1 MWPEIIILSI
11 VTIVL
16 APLATLWWWKLSD
29 QWVSEEHKRFKSKP
43 KPEDSSNVVV
53 IKTPEDPAP

>member
-11 VTIVL
+11 ATIVL

-29 QWVSEEHKRFKSKP
+29 QWVSEEHKRFKTKP
-43 KPEDSSNVVV
+43 KSENPSKVVV
-53 IKTPEDPAP
+53 IKAPEEPKP